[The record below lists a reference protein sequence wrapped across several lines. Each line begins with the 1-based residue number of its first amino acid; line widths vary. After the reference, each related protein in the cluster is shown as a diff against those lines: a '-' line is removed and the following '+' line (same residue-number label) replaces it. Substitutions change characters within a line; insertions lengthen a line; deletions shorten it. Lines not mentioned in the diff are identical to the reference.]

1 MRFTA
6 LVILG
11 FLVGCVG
18 APEEEPETDS
28 IVHDAPDGERSDW
41 YEEDRG
47 PSTGCGSA
55 VEIVSVDGPNGEIYS
70 VEVPIPC
77 DPYYFDKGDPPPDE
91 EVIDDDDMVKL
102 PAQAMSLQ
110 EQPTT

>member
-6 LVILG
+6 LVIVG

-18 APEEEPETDS
+18 APIEESETDPV
-28 IVHDAPDGERSDW
+28 VHNAPDEPYDW
-41 YEEDRG
+41 REEDRG

-55 VEIVSVDGPNGEIYS
+55 VEIVSVDGPNGEVYS

-77 DPYYFDKGDPPPDE
+77 DPHYIDKGDPPPS
-91 EVIDDDDMVKL
+91 EVIDDDDMVEL
-102 PAQAMSLQ
+102 PAQVMG